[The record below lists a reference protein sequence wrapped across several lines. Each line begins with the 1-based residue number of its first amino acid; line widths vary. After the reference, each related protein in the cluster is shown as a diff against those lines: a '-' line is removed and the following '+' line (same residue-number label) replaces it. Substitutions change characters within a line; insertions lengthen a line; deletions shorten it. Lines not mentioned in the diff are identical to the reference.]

1 VKIGVLALQGDFRE
15 HLEMLHSIGVNP
27 VAVKSREALSFVDGL
42 IIPGG
47 ESTTIGKI
55 MKEMELFDDLK
66 KKIEDGLPVFGT
78 CAGMIVLAKSISGFP
93 DQVRLE
99 AIDITV
105 ERNSYGR
112 QVESFETDIKIPVLG
127 DKPFRAVF
135 IRAPKVVEMGKEVE
149 VLAYFN
155 KDPVLLKQKNVLA
168 CSFHPELTMDS
179 RIHRYFLEMVRG

>member
-1 VKIGVLALQGDFRE
+1 MKIGVLALQGDFRE

-27 VAVKSREALSFVDGL
+27 VAVKSKETLDFIDGL

-55 MKEMELFDDLK
+55 MKEMNLFDELK
-66 KKIEDGLPVFGT
+66 ERIKDGLPVFGT
-78 CAGMIVLAKSISGFP
+78 CAGMIVLARNISGFP
-93 DQVRLE
+93 DQVRLG

-127 DKPFRAVF
+127 EKPFRAVF

-149 VLAYFN
+149 ALAYF
-155 KDPVLLKQKNVLA
+155 KEDPVLLRQRNVLV
-168 CSFHPELTMDS
+168 CSFHPELTMDA
-179 RIHRYFLEMVRG
+179 RIHRYFLEMVGG